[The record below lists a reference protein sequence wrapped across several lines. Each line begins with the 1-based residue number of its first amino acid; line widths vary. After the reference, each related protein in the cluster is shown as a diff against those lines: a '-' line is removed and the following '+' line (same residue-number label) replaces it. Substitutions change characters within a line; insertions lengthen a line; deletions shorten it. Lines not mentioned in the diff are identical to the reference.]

1 MMCERFFTHYT
12 HCEHNTSDR
21 EESCPFKGQHCPVI
35 WTIDRDVDD
44 YCTKECM
51 WDHYLWKARRR
62 EKEKTANAVA
72 VAKERAMAIFGEE
85 VPDIEE

>member
-1 MMCERFFTHYT
+1 
-12 HCEHNTSDR
+12 
-21 EESCPFKGQHCPVI
+21 
-35 WTIDRDVDD
+35 
-44 YCTKECM
+44 M

-72 VAKERAMAIFGEE
+72 VAKEWAMAIFGEE

>member
-1 MMCERFFTHYT
+1 
-12 HCEHNTSDR
+12 
-21 EESCPFKGQHCPVI
+21 
-35 WTIDRDVDD
+35 
-44 YCTKECM
+44 M

-62 EKEKTANAVA
+62 EKEKTAKAVA